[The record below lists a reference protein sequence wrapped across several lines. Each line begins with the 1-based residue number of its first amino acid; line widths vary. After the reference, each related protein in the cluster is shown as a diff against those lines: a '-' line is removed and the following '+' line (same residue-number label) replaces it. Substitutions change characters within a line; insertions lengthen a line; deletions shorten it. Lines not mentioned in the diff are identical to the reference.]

1 MQHVVDLE
9 LLKDTSMPDSRLC
22 SRVYPSSAWRRTT
35 DTPLMARMVEE
46 QEKHSTGCGHEL
58 RLKVGRLKPKPQIC
72 VFPANY

>member
-1 MQHVVDLE
+1 
-9 LLKDTSMPDSRLC
+9 MPDSRLC

-58 RLKVGRLKPKPQIC
+58 RLKVADLSPNPKSVSFQQITDPLKPGSSSVKRRR
-72 VFPANY
+72 